1 MITIKDV
8 ALKAGVS
15 ISTVSH
21 VINNTRYVKADTS
34 VKVLNAI
41 KELNYFQNTQAR
53 SLVTGKSKIIGL
65 VVSDITN
72 PFFPELIQGV
82 EKSAIQ
88 DGFDIF
94 LFNTNYDSERTAI
107 ITRRLIE
114 QKVDG
119 VIIMTT
125 EIEYNLVE
133 LLTSNGIPVVLL
145 DWGITDQLVSNIKE
159 DFTVGIEEAIKHL
172 VELGHKEIAFISG
185 PLKLKTAITR
195 KDAFIEAMYKYRDV
209 INELLIYEG
218 DFKIEGGEAAVDEMM
233 RNSKLPTAILA
244 SNDLMAIGAIKA
256 IKKRGYKVPQD
267 ISVIGLDDIF
277 IASNL
282 EPSLTTVNLPRY
294 KIGKTSWKLIRDH
307 VVNNIKDGKEVVI
320 ETKLIIRETTS
331 IVKSYST
338 NNEVVGGDQNN
349 KFYSDW
355 CKKEY

>member
-1 MITIKDV
+1 VITIKDV